1 MKLDV
6 HKIDGISSGKSVS
19 LPKEVFEAE
28 PNDHLIYLAVRC
40 QQKNSRQGNAATKT
54 RALVSGG
61 GKKPW
66 KQKGRGT
73 ARAGTTRSP
82 IWVGG
87 GRVFGPHPRDL
98 KMKLTKKMKKLARI
112 SALSYKAKDN
122 EIVMLDEIKLENA
135 KTKEFF
141 QILKNLNIENK
152 KVLLLKDN
160 YDSSILRAGRNISTL
175 TIRQAS
181 EASTYDI
188 LNCDVLLIEH
198 NALEKITEA
207 CTL

>member
-6 HKIDGISSGKSVS
+6 HKLDGISSGKTATLS
-19 LPKEVFEAE
+19 KEVFEAE

-54 RALVSGG
+54 RSMVRGG

-87 GRVFGPHPRDL
+87 GRIFGPHPRDL
-98 KMKLTKKMKKLARI
+98 KMKLTKKVKKQARV
-112 SALSYKAKDN
+112 SALSYKAKQN
-122 EIVMLDEIKLENA
+122 EIFLLEELKLEKA
-135 KTKEFF
+135 KTKEMF
-141 QILKNLNIENK
+141 QILKNLNIDNK
-152 KVLLLKDN
+152 KVLLLKDSH
-160 YDSSILRAGRNISTL
+160 DSTILRAGRNIPGL

-181 EASTYDI
+181 EASTFDI
-188 LNCDVLLIEH
+188 LKCDVLLIEH
-198 NALEKITEA
+198 NALEKITEV

>member
-1 MKLDV
+1 MELDV
-6 HKIDGISSGKSVS
+6 HKIDGISSGKTVA

-28 PNDHLIYLAVRC
+28 PNDHLIYLAIRS

-54 RALVSGG
+54 RSMVRGG

-98 KMKLTKKMKKLARI
+98 KMKLTRKMKKQARA
-112 SALSYKAKDN
+112 SAFAYKAKQN
-122 EIVMLDEIKLENA
+122 EIVLLEEFKFENA
-135 KTKEFF
+135 KTKQMF
-141 QILKNLNIENK
+141 QILKNLNIDNK

-160 YDSSILRAGRNISTL
+160 YDSTILRAGRNIPTL

-181 EASTYDI
+181 DASTYDI
-188 LNCDVLLIEH
+188 LNCDVLLIE
-198 NALEKITEA
+198 NSALEKITEVY
-207 CTL
+207 TL